1 MKRRWLLWLLI
12 VAFLWV
18 VVSRFT
24 EIEKLSR
31 TLAQGQWQWVL
42 VAALLQAVYYVAY
55 TALYQAAFDTVEVK
69 SRVRDLLPVMFASIF
84 VDVVTP
90 SGGASGAA
98 LFVNDAVRRG
108 QSAARAAAGTIL
120 VLAADFTA
128 FSLVLLVGLSY
139 LFLQHDLQAYEL
151 AGSLI
156 LLAIIAG
163 LIGVLLLGLWQPA
176 QLLRLLGGLQEAAN
190 WLAARLRRPPIL
202 AADWATRNTDEF
214 SQAAVAI
221 ATHPRR
227 LARALAVALAA
238 QAVNLLSLFTLFL
251 AFHQPIQFGPLV
263 AGYAVGILFLVVSP
277 IPMGIGVVEAIMP
290 LVYISLDVPPEA
302 ATVVT
307 LAFRGLSFWLPF
319 VAGFLLLRR
328 MKAFDAAAYVRVRAT
343 RGRLRFIIT
352 TPLLLLSL
360 CTLVSIGLFVVTR
373 WPQRLP
379 GYASQVGPNLEFGQ
393 VASPGF
399 DEAGQARLA
408 DSAWSM
414 RYFRPDG
421 AAAGYLY
428 VGTDNNIVGLV
439 MAGLRT
445 RKAALPVQ
453 PPQIRRYRPDLG
465 PQAWQVALDY
475 RDHEQPPYLN
485 EGFRSMGVYQAK
497 ADGHTYLYA
506 GTMAAHSPGVW
517 RSASGEPGS
526 WEQVFTF
533 PDEPESRIGSIR
545 GMVSHDDSL
554 LYMSTTRSGDILP
567 GGVGQIWA
575 TDGLTFTQ
583 VITDGFG
590 NPNNGGISSLVSFNG
605 CLYAGTYNP
614 VTGYE
619 VWKLRCMPDLQAP
632 AQPVI
637 RGGGGQ
643 VNNEA
648 VMSLHV
654 FKGQLYVGTGIPL
667 GFNPITR
674 HGPRGCDLIR
684 IKGDDS
690 WETIVGPPRDN
701 PLSGYRSGFGWYLNA
716 YCWYM
721 NEHAGYLYLGTWDMS
736 RTLAFLGEDVE
747 SVAPVFRP
755 LLDELVVRPQDWGSP
770 MGGDLYRTADG
781 VRWEPVFLDGLGN
794 PDNHGIRTLE
804 PTPMGLFV
812 GTENPFTRLEV
823 WRLLD

>member
-1 MKRRWLLWLLI
+1 
-12 VAFLWV
+12 
-18 VVSRFT
+18 
-24 EIEKLSR
+24 
-31 TLAQGQWQWVL
+31 LA
-42 VAALLQAVYYVAY
+42 AALFQASYYVAY
-55 TALYQAAFDTVEVK
+55 SGLYQAAFDTVEVK
-69 SRVRDLLPVMFASIF
+69 SRVRDLLPITFGSIF
-84 VDVVTP
+84 VNVVAP

-98 LFVNDAVRRG
+98 LFVDDAVRRG

-120 VLAADFTA
+120 VLAADLAA
-128 FSLVLLVGLSY
+128 FSLVLLVGLGY
-139 LFLQHDLQAYEL
+139 LFLQHNLQAYEL
-151 AGSLI
+151 AASLV
-156 LLAIIAG
+156 LLAMVAG
-163 LIGVLLLGLWQPA
+163 LTGVLLLGLWQPA
-176 QLLRLLGGLQEAAN
+176 RLLRLLGGLQQAAN
-190 WLAARLRRPPIL
+190 WLAGRLRRPPLL
-202 AADWATRNTDEF
+202 APDWATRNAGEF

-221 ATHPRR
+221 AAFPGR
-227 LARALAVALAA
+227 LARTLGLALAA
-238 QAVNLLSLFTLFL
+238 HAANLLSLYALFL
-251 AFHQPIQFGPLV
+251 AFRHPIQFGPLV
-263 AGYAVGILFLVVSP
+263 AGYAVGILFMIVSP

-290 LVYISLDVPPEA
+290 LVYISLGAPSEA

-328 MKAFDAAAYVRVRAT
+328 MKAFDATAYVGARAKK
-343 RGRLRFIIT
+343 RGPRFAIT
-352 TPLLLLSL
+352 LALLPLLL
-360 CTLVSIGLFVVTR
+360 CILVSIGLFVAAR

-379 GYASQVGPNLEFGQ
+379 GYASQVGLRLKFEQ

-399 DEAGQARLA
+399 DAAGRARLA

-414 RYFRPDG
+414 RYFQPDG
-421 AAAGYLY
+421 AAAGHVY

-465 PQAWQVALDY
+465 SQLWEVTLDY
-475 RDHEQPPYLN
+475 ADHEQPPYLN
-485 EGFRSMGVYQAK
+485 EGFRSMGVYK
-497 ADGHTYLYA
+497 ARTDGRTYLYA
-506 GTMAAHSPGVW
+506 GTMAAHNPGVW

-545 GMVSHDDSL
+545 GMIAHDDGL

-575 TDGLTFTQ
+575 TDGLAFTW

-590 NPNNGGISSLVSFNG
+590 NPNNDGISSLVSFNG

-614 VTGYE
+614 ATGYE

-643 VNNEA
+643 PHNEA
-648 VMSLHV
+648 VMSMHV
-654 FKGQLYVGTGIPL
+654 FKGRLYVGTGIPL

-684 IKGDDS
+684 INPDDS
-690 WETIVGPPRDN
+690 WEMIVGPPRDH
-701 PLSGYRSGFGWYLNA
+701 PLSGYRAGFGWYLNA

-736 RTLAFLGEDVE
+736 RTIAFLGEDVE

-770 MGGDLYRTADG
+770 VGGDLYQTADG
-781 VRWEPVFLDGLGN
+781 VHWEPVFLDGLGN

-804 PTPMGLFV
+804 PTPMGFFV

-823 WRLLD
+823 WRLGDE